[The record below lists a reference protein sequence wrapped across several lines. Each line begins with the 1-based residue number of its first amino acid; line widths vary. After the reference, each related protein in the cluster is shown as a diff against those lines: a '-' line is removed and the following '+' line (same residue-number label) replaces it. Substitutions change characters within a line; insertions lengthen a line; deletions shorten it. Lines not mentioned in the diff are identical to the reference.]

1 MLRYPHLFFD
11 LDHTIWDFEANAK
24 DTLSQLFTDYQLE
37 SKGIDNFGDFF
48 ECYMF
53 HNERLWKRYTQ
64 GFMRQ
69 DELRWKRM
77 WFSLMDYKIANEPL
91 AKELSTAY
99 LEHLPDRK
107 KVFDY
112 TFEILEYLQTKGY
125 ILHLITNGFEEV
137 QHRKILHSG
146 LQPYFTEV
154 ITSEGSNSV
163 KPMPEIFNY
172 ALTKTGALK
181 HQAIII
187 GDNVETDIQG
197 GINAGWDTVF
207 VNHLQVKDA
216 VQATYKVHH
225 LRELE
230 NIF

>member
-1 MLRYPHLFFD
+1 MFRYPHLFFD

-24 DTLSQLFTDYQLE
+24 DTLAQIFSDYKLE
-37 SKGIDNFGDFF
+37 SKGISDFEDFF
-48 ECYMF
+48 VRYIF
-53 HNERLWKRYTQ
+53 HNDRLWKRYTQ

-77 WFSLMDYKIANEPL
+77 WLALLDFKIASEPL
-91 AKELSTAY
+91 AKELSVTY

-112 TFEILEYLQTKGY
+112 TFEILEYLKTKGY
-125 ILHLITNGFEEV
+125 VLHLITNGFEEV
-137 QHRKILHSG
+137 QHRKIFHSG

-154 ITSEGSNSV
+154 ITSEGCNSV

-172 ALTKTGALK
+172 ALEKTGALR

-187 GDNVETDIQG
+187 GDNLETDIQG

-216 VQATYKVHH
+216 TPATYTVQH
-225 LRELE
+225 LKELE
-230 NIF
+230 QIF